1 MAIKS
6 GGWKWV
12 LTRGKAVKS
21 EKNVGNKRMTG
32 TYTDITERKHLEE
45 QLRQSQKMEAIGQ
58 LAGGVAHDFNNILT
72 VIIGYGQLL
81 LMDPTLTGQ
90 QKERVE
96 HIVAA
101 SEKAGQLTS
110 GLLTFSRKQVNNPQL
125 VDLNT
130 IVLQI
135 KKFLARIIGE
145 DVHLKLTCCAAA
157 LNVNVDSGQ
166 IEQILINLATN
177 ARDAM
182 SKGGLLTIETG
193 SQEIDATSC
202 QDDGFS
208 HGGHYAVITVS
219 DTGCGM
225 SGDTLKRIFEP
236 FFTTK
241 GDGKGTGLGMAI
253 IHGIV
258 KQHNG
263 FINVYS
269 ELNIGT
275 TFRIYIPVVDDV
287 QVPDRQKAALSV
299 PERGH
304 ETILLAEDDTS
315 VRQLVE
321 DILKS
326 YGYEVIL
333 AENGQEAVEQFT
345 MHKDRIKLV
354 ILDMI
359 MPKMSGAQ
367 AQREIRLLQPD
378 VQVLYSSGYTM
389 DIIQNQGDLDERTH
403 LIMKPVQ
410 PIELLKKVREM
421 LDGS

>member
-1 MAIKS
+1 
-6 GGWKWV
+6 
-12 LTRGKAVKS
+12 
-21 EKNVGNKRMTG
+21 
-32 TYTDITERKHLEE
+32 
-45 QLRQSQKMEAIGQ
+45 
-58 LAGGVAHDFNNILT
+58 
-72 VIIGYGQLL
+72 
-81 LMDPTLTGQ
+81 
-90 QKERVE
+90 
-96 HIVAA
+96 
-101 SEKAGQLTS
+101 
-110 GLLTFSRKQVNNPQL
+110 
-125 VDLNT
+125 
-130 IVLQI
+130 
-135 KKFLARIIGE
+135 
-145 DVHLKLTCCAAA
+145 
-157 LNVNVDSGQ
+157 
-166 IEQILINLATN
+166 
-177 ARDAM
+177 M

-193 SQEIDATSC
+193 SQEVDANSC
-202 QDDGFS
+202 QDDGCS

-287 QVPDRQKAALSV
+287 QVPDRQQAALSV
-299 PERGH
+299 PERGQ

-354 ILDMI
+354 ILDVI

-403 LIMKPVQ
+403 LIIKPVQ